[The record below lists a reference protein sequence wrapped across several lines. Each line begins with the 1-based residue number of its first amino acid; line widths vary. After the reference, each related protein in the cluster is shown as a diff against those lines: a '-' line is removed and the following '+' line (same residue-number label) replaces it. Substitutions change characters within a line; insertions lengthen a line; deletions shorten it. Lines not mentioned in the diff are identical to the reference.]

1 MKKLRYLI
9 TIAAA
14 LAFITTPASASNQG
28 PGRISYVHVM
38 NNGVVLFLMSVT
50 RGAVPG
56 CATPQ
61 PTRWA
66 FNGATAAGQ
75 AKLSLLLTA
84 YASGKSITVYG
95 TGTCLD
101 FPDTETLDWFVTMD

>member
-1 MKKLRYLI
+1 MKKLCYVI

-14 LAFITTPASASNQG
+14 LTFIATPASASSQG
-28 PGRISYVHVM
+28 PGSVSYVHVM
-38 NNGVVLFLMSVT
+38 SNGIVMFLMTGT
-50 RGAVPG
+50 RGAVPT

-66 FNGATAAGQ
+66 FNGTTAAGQ
-75 AKLSLLLTA
+75 AKLSVLLTA

-95 TGTCLD
+95 TGTCPD
-101 FPDTETLDWFVTMD
+101 YSDTETLDWFVTTD